1 MDLAM
6 FTSGSWLYFTLI
18 PTWALQRMHPSCW
31 NFERRRDVL
40 ASWKMLRAFAFTLS
54 IQPAVPLTQRSH
66 TGWPKRSWVV
76 WPCLTA
82 QHMRIS
88 WIIIGKISRGSLTF
102 SRVCFTFGGHAE
114 ATCEHAGRTNWFHEF
129 PISQDLTMHFCINF
143 TIFKM
148 MQTVLWKWAKTPL
161 HSSLDPGNGRW
172 VAMFE
177 CQRTDLVLWWKV
189 MKKMFVNRN
198 QASGTMR
205 PTSVASILIEFWQWK
220 IDTLG
225 CADVLTTVSS
235 SAVENLDSSQLHCKN
250 MVLYSI
256 TDIALDFFF
265 LFPRWD
271 MWVPYSFFFHV
282 PFSAYNPQK
291 CFTTGPLGTLY
302 FCLLVPGRSC
312 NSSGDGRN
320 RFLGATAGWSQSG
333 PPKNGRKIQVKD
345 LDL

>member
-1 MDLAM
+1 
-6 FTSGSWLYFTLI
+6 
-18 PTWALQRMHPSCW
+18 MHPSCW

-40 ASWKMLRAFAFTLS
+40 DSWKMLRAFAFTLS

-177 CQRTDLVLWWKV
+177 CQRTDFFLWWKV

-205 PTSVASILIEFWQWK
+205 PTSVASILIECWQWK

-225 CADVLTTVSS
+225 CADVLTTLSS

-256 TDIALDFFF
+256 TDIALDFFSF
-265 LFPRWD
+265 SQGGICEFPT
-271 MWVPYSFFFHV
+271 VFF
-282 PFSAYNPQK
+282 
-291 CFTTGPLGTLY
+291 
-302 FCLLVPGRSC
+302 SC
-312 NSSGDGRN
+312 A
-320 RFLGATAGWSQSG
+320 F
-333 PPKNGRKIQVKD
+333 
-345 LDL
+345 